1 MAKNESL
8 PARLQEK
15 YSRGD
20 DRLTLYERHEEPITY
35 RSRPSLSNPRSTNDI
50 VRAVLRANPTLLRS
64 ATNRDPTTS
73 IVENMVTLVKKFKQK
88 QGKLKNKLN
97 ISKID
102 DSDKEDFI
110 RILESRSS
118 NSSDNDVLTSIDS
131 NYHYDR

>member
-1 MAKNESL
+1 MIFMLRRKMFTKNMINKNLE
-8 PARLQEK
+8 
-15 YSRGD
+15 
-20 DRLTLYERHEEPITY
+20 
-35 RSRPSLSNPRSTNDI
+35 N
-50 VRAVLRANPTLLRS
+50 
-64 ATNRDPTTS
+64 TS

-102 DSDKEDFI
+102 DSDKEDLI

-118 NSSDNDVLTSIDS
+118 NSSDNDVLTSTDS